1 MSAPLP
7 HYVPVLRRLPDYE
20 PDDEPDGR
28 LLRWSSLQPAVG
40 PQLEL
45 VPPAVAVAPVVPPQ
59 SLWRLMA
66 IVLEVLDGRRQVSQ
80 LRTLLPDQ
88 AYEALLTRLRTA
100 VPGARH
106 QLRRLRA
113 CYPSD
118 AAVELTAVVE
128 VVLPGQRRGRV
139 FAAAGRFELHRD
151 AWRCLVLRML

>member
-1 MSAPLP
+1 MSAPVP
-7 HYVPVLRRLPDYE
+7 RYVPVLRRLPDYE
-20 PDDEPDGR
+20 PDDEPEGR
-28 LLRWSSLQPAVG
+28 VLRWSSLQPAVG
-40 PQLEL
+40 PQLTL
-45 VPPAVAVAPVVPPQ
+45 VRQPDVPVVPPQ

-66 IVLEVLDGRRQVSQ
+66 IVLEVLDGRRQVGQ

-113 CYPSD
+113 CYPSET
-118 AAVELTAVVE
+118 AVELTAVVE
-128 VVLPGQRRGRV
+128 VVLPGQKRGRV

>member
-20 PDDEPDGR
+20 PDEEPEGR

-45 VPPAVAVAPVVPPQ
+45 VRQPDVPVVPPQ
-59 SLWRLMA
+59 ALWRLVA
-66 IVLEVLDGRRQVSQ
+66 IVLEVLDGRRQVGQ

-88 AYEALLTRLRTA
+88 AYEALLTRLRTT

-113 CYPSD
+113 CYPSEV
-118 AAVELTAVVE
+118 AVELTAVVE
-128 VVLPGQRRGRV
+128 VVLPGQKRGRV

>member
-1 MSAPLP
+1 MSVPLL
-7 HYVPVLRRLPDYE
+7 HDVPVLRRLPDYE

-45 VPPAVAVAPVVPPQ
+45 VPPPDVPVPPQ
-59 SLWRLMA
+59 ALWRLVA
-66 IVLEVLDGRRQVSQ
+66 IVLEVLDGRRQVTQ

-100 VPGARH
+100 TPGARH

-118 AAVELTAVVE
+118 MAVELTAVVE
-128 VVLPGQRRGRV
+128 VLLPGQRRGRV

-151 AWRCLVLRML
+151 AWRCLTLRML

>member
-7 HYVPVLRRLPDYE
+7 HDVPVLRRLPDYE

-45 VPPAVAVAPVVPPQ
+45 VPPPDAPVPPQ
-59 SLWRLMA
+59 TLWRLVA
-66 IVLEVLDGRRQVSQ
+66 IVLEVLDGRRQVAQ

-100 VPGARH
+100 TPGGRH

-118 AAVELTAVVE
+118 VAVELTAVVE